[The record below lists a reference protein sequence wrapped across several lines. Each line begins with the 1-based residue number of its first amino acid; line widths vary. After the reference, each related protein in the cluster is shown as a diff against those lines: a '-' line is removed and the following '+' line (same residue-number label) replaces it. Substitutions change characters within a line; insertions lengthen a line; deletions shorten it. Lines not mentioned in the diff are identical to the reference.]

1 MPMTVLKNKN
11 DTLKDMIFAS
21 SILIIYKLYV
31 DRRWDMVIC
40 KEPFDDLFMPGKI
53 SLSYA
58 FQGSEK
64 PLIGKT
70 IGDMFDEIAEK
81 YPDNDAIVSLHQD
94 LRYTYRELQR
104 EVDRAAKGFISLG
117 LKKGDRLAIWATNIA
132 EWIITQ
138 FATAKA
144 GIIMV
149 NINPAYRTHE
159 LEYALK
165 QSETQALFLID
176 RFKTSD
182 YVNMFYQVDPE
193 AKNSKPGRISSE
205 NLPYLKTAVLIR
217 GETPPGMYTWDEVLK
232 MGDSLPDETLLE
244 RQEQLDFDDP
254 INIQYTSGTTGFPK
268 GVVLTH
274 HNILN
279 NGYFIG
285 ECMKFTDQ
293 DRLCIPV
300 PFYHCFGMV
309 LSNMAC
315 MTHGATMV
323 IPAEYFN
330 PLSTLTAIEK
340 ERCTAVHGVPTMF
353 IAELEHPDFEK
364 FDLSSLRTGIMAG
377 SPCPI
382 EFMKKVSNLM
392 NMNEVVITYGQTE
405 ASPGITMSSTDD
417 SLEQRVSTV
426 GQPMPHTEVKIVDP
440 KTGKIVP
447 RGETGEICARGYAIM
462 RCYYNNP
469 TATDKAVDEE
479 RWLHTEDLGTL
490 DEDDYCK
497 ITGRLKDM
505 VIRGGE
511 NIYPREIEE
520 FLYTHPDI
528 SDVQVIGVP
537 DVKYGEELMAWIKL
551 KEGSSQTPEEIK
563 EFCKGR
569 IAHFKVPR
577 YIKFVDSFPMTV
589 SGKIQKY
596 KMREISTEELGLNDA
611 AKIDTA

>member
-1 MPMTVLKNKN
+1 
-11 DTLKDMIFAS
+11 
-21 SILIIYKLYV
+21 
-31 DRRWDMVIC
+31 
-40 KEPFDDLFMPGKI
+40 
-53 SLSYA
+53 
-58 FQGSEK
+58 
-64 PLIGKT
+64 
-70 IGDMFDEIAEK
+70 
-81 YPDNDAIVSLHQD
+81 
-94 LRYTYRELQR
+94 
-104 EVDRAAKGFISLG
+104 
-117 LKKGDRLAIWATNIA
+117 
-132 EWIITQ
+132 
-138 FATAKA
+138 
-144 GIIMV
+144 
-149 NINPAYRTHE
+149 
-159 LEYALK
+159 
-165 QSETQALFLID
+165 
-176 RFKTSD
+176 
-182 YVNMFYQVDPE
+182 
-193 AKNSKPGRISSE
+193 
-205 NLPYLKTAVLIR
+205 
-217 GETPPGMYTWDEVLK
+217 
-232 MGDSLPDETLLE
+232 
-244 RQEQLDFDDP
+244 
-254 INIQYTSGTTGFPK
+254 
-268 GVVLTH
+268 
-274 HNILN
+274 
-279 NGYFIG
+279 
-285 ECMKFTDQ
+285 
-293 DRLCIPV
+293 
-300 PFYHCFGMV
+300 
-309 LSNMAC
+309 
-315 MTHGATMV
+315 MV
-323 IPAEYFN
+323 IPAEYFD
-330 PLSTLTAIEK
+330 PISTLMAIEK

-392 NMNEVVITYGQTE
+392 NMKEVVITYGQTE

-440 KTGKIVP
+440 KTCKIVP

-490 DEDDYCK
+490 DEEDYCK

-551 KEGSSQTPEEIK
+551 KEGTNRTPEEIK

-596 KMREISTEELGLNDA
+596 KMREISTKELGLKDA

>member
-1 MPMTVLKNKN
+1 
-11 DTLKDMIFAS
+11 
-21 SILIIYKLYV
+21 
-31 DRRWDMVIC
+31 
-40 KEPFDDLFMPGKI
+40 MPGKI

-70 IGDMFDEIAEK
+70 IGNMFDEIAEK
-81 YPDNDAIVSLHQD
+81 YPENDAIVSLHQD
-94 LRYTYRELQR
+94 IRLTYRELQR
-104 EVDRAAKGFISLG
+104 EVNRAAKGFIGLG
-117 LKKGDRLAIWATNIA
+117 LKKGDRLALWGTNIA

-144 GIIMV
+144 GIVMV

-182 YVNMFYQVDPE
+182 YVGMFHEVCPE
-193 AKNSKPGRISSE
+193 AKTSKPGETSSE
-205 NLPYLKTAVLIR
+205 NLPFLKTAVLIR
-217 GETPPGMYTWDEVLK
+217 GEKQSSMYTWDEVLK
-232 MGDSLPDETLLE
+232 MGDELSDEVLLE
-244 RQEQLDFDDP
+244 RVDELDFDDP

-285 ECMKFTDQ
+285 KCMKFTDK

-323 IPAEYFN
+323 LPAEYFS
-330 PLSTLTAIEK
+330 PISTLEAVEK
-340 ERCTAVHGVPTMF
+340 ERCTALHGVPTMF
-353 IAELEHPDFEK
+353 IAELEHPEFER

-382 EFMKKVSNLM
+382 EFMKKVSTLM
-392 NMNEVVITYGQTE
+392 NMTEVVITYGQTE
-405 ASPGITMSSTDD
+405 ASPGITMSSTND
-417 SLEQRVSTV
+417 SLDQRVSTV
-426 GQPMPHTEVKIVDP
+426 GKPMPHTEVKIVDP
-440 KTGKIVP
+440 TNGKIVP

-462 RCYYNNP
+462 RCYYNNQE
-469 TATDKAVDEE
+469 ATDFAIDEE
-479 RWLHTEDLGTL
+479 GWLHTEDLGIL
-490 DEDDYCK
+490 DEEDYCK

-520 FLYTHPDI
+520 FLYTHPNI

-537 DVKYGEELMAWIKL
+537 DVKFGEELMAWIKL
-551 KEGSSQTPEEIK
+551 KDEPDLSPEDVK
-563 EFCKGR
+563 AFCRGK

-589 SGKIQKY
+589 TGKIQKY
-596 KMREISTEELGLNDA
+596 KMKEISTEELGLDDV
-611 AKIDTA
+611 AKMDTA